1 MKIVMTARASATQSP
16 HASRR
21 SISMLAVGCSRTVTS
36 NSRIG
41 PLQERTLSKIQAKN
55 RINPRERKSWRIIRS
70 SHSLSKVVPGFTRI
84 MDLATW

>member
-41 PLQERTLSKIQAKN
+41 PL
-55 RINPRERKSWRIIRS
+55 
-70 SHSLSKVVPGFTRI
+70 
-84 MDLATW
+84 